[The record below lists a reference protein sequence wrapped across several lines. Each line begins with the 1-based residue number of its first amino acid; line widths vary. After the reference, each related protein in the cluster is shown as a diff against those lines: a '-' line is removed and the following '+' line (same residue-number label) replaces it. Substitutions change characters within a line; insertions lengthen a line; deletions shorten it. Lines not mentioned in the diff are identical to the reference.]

1 MSTHPQPL
9 KIYLQTPPTYPTHS
23 SKMSKKHIS
32 THPNLP
38 PPSHKKSPHTSTS
51 PKYTSSHPVR
61 PPTPTQNI
69 PPAGPIYPHLPIKKM
84 SIYPHPPKIYP
95 YSSPPTHEKHP
106 SAPTNLKHTSN
117 HPHLPIKMCNHPH
130 PSKIYLHLPPNT
142 MALNEL
148 VF

>member
-9 KIYLQTPPTYPTHS
+9 KIYLQTPLTYPTHS

-38 PPSHKKSPHTSTS
+38 PPSHKKSPHTNQPKVYLLPPRPPTPTY
-51 PKYTSSHPVR
+51 PKYTSSR
-61 PPTPTQNI
+61 T
-69 PPAGPIYPHLPIKKM
+69 HLPTLTHKKM
-84 SIYPHPPKIYP
+84 FIYPHPPKIYL

-106 SAPTNLKHTSN
+106 STPTNLKHTSN
-117 HPHLPIKMCNHPH
+117 HPHLPIKMWNHSH

-142 MALNEL
+142 MTLNKL
-148 VF
+148 VL